1 MGVEKR
7 TWNMTDNLLQK
18 LEGKVMTLIAELE
31 AIRKELNLA
40 RQENTYLKAARVED
54 TKKLQNLISLLDT
67 MDVLDTSVMNELDAS
82 LQGKENYVAETGTA

>member
-1 MGVEKR
+1 
-7 TWNMTDNLLQK
+7 MTDNFLQK

-31 AIRKELNLA
+31 AIRKEHNLA
-40 RQENTYLKAARVED
+40 RQENTYLKAERVET

-67 MDVLDTSVMNELDAS
+67 LDVVNTSVMNELDAS